1 MNLKYDKNNIK
12 IYNDDCLNLV
22 KNLLDNSVSLIVTS
36 PPYCMKKAYENK
48 SDDINTFNL
57 NNEYIIKECI
67 RVLKPGGS
75 LCWQVGYH
83 VNKNET
89 IPLDI
94 LIYNIVDKINQ
105 DLADENKLVLRN
117 RIVWSFG
124 HGLNATLRFSGRH
137 ETILWFT
144 KGSEYTFN
152 LDCVRIPQKYPGKTH
167 SKGKKKGQISGN
179 PLGKNPSDVWDIPNV
194 NANHVEKTEH
204 PCQFPEALVQRLI
217 LALTNENEVV
227 LDPYLGSGTTALA
240 CYLNNRKFLGSEL
253 EEQYINICLKR
264 LENAEQNIVKIREDI
279 PVKQPDPNTK
289 VAKKPDNFL
298 W

>member
-22 KNLLDNSVSLIVTS
+22 KTLSDNSVSLIITS
-36 PPYCMKKAYENK
+36 PPYCMKKAYENMD
-48 SDDINTFNL
+48 DDINTFNS
-57 NNEYIIKECI
+57 NNEAIIKECI

-83 VNKNET
+83 VNNNVT

-94 LIYNIVDKINQ
+94 LIYNIVVQINQ
-105 DLADENKLVLRN
+105 GLEDKHKLILRN

-144 KGSEYTFN
+144 KGNDYSFN

-167 SKGKKKGQISGN
+167 FKGDKKGQFSGN

-194 NANHVEKTEH
+194 NANHVEKTSH
-204 PCQFPEALVQRLI
+204 PCQFPVALVQRLI
-217 LALTNENEVV
+217 LALTKEGDIVF
-227 LDPYLGSGTTALA
+227 DPYTGSGTTAVA
-240 CYLNNRKFLGSEL
+240 SYMNNRKFIGTEINEEYFNITIERIEL
-253 EEQYINICLKR
+253 AFNNNLR
-264 LENAEQNIVKIREDI
+264 IRDDK
-279 PVKQPDPNTK
+279 PVMSPDPNSK
-289 VAKKPDNFL
+289 VATKPAHFK
-298 W
+298 

>member
-22 KNLLDNSVSLIVTS
+22 KTLSDNSVSLIVTS

-48 SDDINTFNL
+48 GDDINTFNL
-57 NNEYIIKECI
+57 NNESIIKECI

-94 LIYNIVDKINQ
+94 LIYNIIDKINQ
-105 DLADENKLVLRN
+105 DLVEEHKLILRN

-144 KGSEYTFN
+144 KGNEYTFN

-240 CYLNNRKFLGSEL
+240 CYLNNRNFLGSEL

-264 LENAEQNIVKIREDI
+264 LEDAEQNIVKIREDI